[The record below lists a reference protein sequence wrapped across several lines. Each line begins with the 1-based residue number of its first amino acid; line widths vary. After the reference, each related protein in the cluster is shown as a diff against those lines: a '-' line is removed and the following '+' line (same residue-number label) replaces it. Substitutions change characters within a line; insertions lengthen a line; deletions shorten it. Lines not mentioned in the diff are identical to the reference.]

1 MNNKILSVVLVA
13 GIAVTGFAGI
23 SSASET
29 GLFKGNSEI
38 REIKEKLESG
48 LEITQAEQ
56 TLLDEAKQKKGLKHG
71 GKRKGGGKLSD
82 EEKAE
87 LETMSDEEKKA
98 FFEAKKADMNAQKQ
112 AKSDMMAALIAG
124 DTLSAEQ
131 ETMRAE
137 LLTKLETR
145 VSEGKETREGTA
157 VIVKI
162 LAGDVL
168 TADEQIILDEM
179 QAQKAEREAQK
190 ALLEPIKA
198 KLDAGETLTDDEQAL
213 LDAAKAERKENGKG
227 KGKKGSKGKHNRD
240 QK

>member
-13 GIAVTGFAGI
+13 GIAATGFAGI

-56 TLLDEAKQKKGLKHG
+56 ALLDEAKQTKKLKHG

-112 AKSDMMAALIAG
+112 AKRDMMAALIAG
-124 DTLSAEQ
+124 DTLSADQ
-131 ETMRAE
+131 ETIRAE

-145 VSEGKETREGTA
+145 VSEGKETREETA
-157 VIVKI
+157 VIIKI
-162 LAGDVL
+162 LAGDAL
-168 TADEQIILDEM
+168 AADEQIILDEM

-190 ALLEPIKA
+190 AILEPIKA
-198 KLDAGETLTDDEQAL
+198 KLDAGEELTADEQAL

-227 KGKKGSKGKHNRD
+227 KKGSKGKNNRD
-240 QK
+240 QN